1 MVRWMKK
8 ILSLL
13 LAAIKRALRREHY
26 YLDEGQNLHLV
37 KRLHLKWSLASLGVL
52 AIGVTAIYFA
62 NDLAGD
68 LLGLGYGGQA
78 GMKRE
83 NQVLKERVLTLDTRV
98 GELETSM
105 NHLNAQG
112 NQLRL
117 LVDLP
122 KLDEAAASAGTGG
135 AAAQPL
141 SDVISDN
148 GTEHLQSAASTLE
161 KMVAEL
167 KVQEQSYLQ
176 IERKYQYNKSYFAA
190 LPALKP
196 MDGFYSAH
204 DFGIRMHPVLGIMRT
219 HEGIDIVNDVGTPVV
234 AAADGVVDMA
244 GQSGGGYGITLI
256 LSHGYGYQTLYA
268 HLSKVLVR
276 AGAHVVRGEVIA
288 KSGRTG
294 LVSGPHLHYE
304 VRFNGICKNPAD
316 YFLDDLKAS
325 EYRAQLAAH

>member
-1 MVRWMKK
+1 MVRWLKK
-8 ILSLL
+8 ILSIF

-26 YLDEGQNLHLV
+26 YLDEDQNLHLV
-37 KRLHLKWSLASLGVL
+37 KRLHLKWSFASIAVL
-52 AIGVTAIYFA
+52 AIGATLLYFV

-68 LLGLGYGGQA
+68 LLHLGYGQIA
-78 GMKRE
+78 GLKLE
-83 NQVLKERVLTLDTRV
+83 NQALRDRVATLDTHV
-98 GELETSM
+98 GELESSM

-112 NQLRL
+112 NELRL

-122 KLDEAAASAGTGG
+122 KLDDATASAGTGG
-135 AAAQPL
+135 AAAEPL
-141 SDVISDN
+141 SDVSSEN
-148 GTEHLQSAASTLE
+148 GTEHLQSAASTLQ

-167 KVQEQSYLQ
+167 KVQEQSYQQ

-234 AAADGVVDMA
+234 AAADGVVEIA
-244 GQSGGGYGITLI
+244 GHSGGGYGITLI

-268 HLSKVLVR
+268 HLSKVLVQ
-276 AGAHVVRGEVIA
+276 AGTHVVRGQIIA

-316 YFLDDLKAS
+316 FFLDDLKPS